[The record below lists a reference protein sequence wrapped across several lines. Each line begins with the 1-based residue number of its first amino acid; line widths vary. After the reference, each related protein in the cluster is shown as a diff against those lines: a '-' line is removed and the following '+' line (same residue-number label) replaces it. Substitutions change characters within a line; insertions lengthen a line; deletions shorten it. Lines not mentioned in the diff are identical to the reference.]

1 MAKEEIFGNKATEEV
16 LNAADYHIINGGK
29 RHELGYGSKI
39 VILFVSG
46 SGSGDQSYYCEFRST
61 YKAYWHKGTKLTY
74 CGEISEISGSAG
86 NSFIGKIDGRE
97 IKCDFLCADEVF
109 TKIEKK

>member
-1 MAKEEIFGNKATEEV
+1 METAEV
-16 LNAADYHIINGGK
+16 LKAEDYQIINGGK

-46 SGSGDQSYYCEFRST
+46 SGSGDLSYYCEIRST
-61 YKAYWHKGTKLTY
+61 YKAYRHEGMTLRY
-74 CGEISEISGSAG
+74 SGEINEISGSNG
-86 NSFIGKIDGRE
+86 NSFIGKIDGKE
-97 IKCDFLCADEVF
+97 IKCDFLCVGEVF